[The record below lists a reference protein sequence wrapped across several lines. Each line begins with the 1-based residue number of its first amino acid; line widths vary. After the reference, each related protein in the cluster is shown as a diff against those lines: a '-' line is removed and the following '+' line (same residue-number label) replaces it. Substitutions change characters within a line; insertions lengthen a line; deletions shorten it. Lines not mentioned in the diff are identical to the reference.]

1 MNLHLVAPDDRR
13 GKVEQEISRP
23 TFKLRDRPL
32 PQVCGFIPFAKL
44 TATIGG
50 IRKLGLA
57 ASLKPDFLVNTA
69 EFFTASQEA

>member
-1 MNLHLVAPDDRR
+1 MIAP
-13 GKVEQEISRP
+13 
-23 TFKLRDRPL
+23 

-44 TATIGG
+44 IETVGG